1 VTNSAV
7 GDYSPG
13 GVDSRR
19 WAEGFVGR
27 EILKICFFL
36 KKKKKEVPRGHKS
49 RTNVGC
55 KGAV

>member
-1 VTNSAV
+1 VTNSVV

-27 EILKICFFL
+27 EILKIL
-36 KKKKKEVPRGHKS
+36 EKKVGEVEGHS
-49 RTNVGC
+49 S
-55 KGAV
+55 